1 MAQGTAFPMS
11 DHAAA
16 APTAIPTALQRLRLR
31 ATWASLAV
39 AVVLIVAKFLAWVGT
54 GSVALLSSLVDSL
67 VDAAASLVNFFA
79 VRHAS
84 VPADREH
91 RFGHG
96 KAEPLAALGQSAF
109 LVGSAMLLMAEA
121 IRRLVSPEPVTNPP
135 AGIAVMVFSI
145 VLTVGLVLYQRH
157 VVRHTG
163 SLAVGAD
170 ELHYRGDIILN
181 LSVIVTL
188 AIGHSFRVPLLDPLF
203 GAAVGLWI
211 IYSAVKIA
219 RLSLTQLMDREL
231 PDAERARV
239 RAIAEGHPEV
249 AAVHDIRTRVAGPTA
264 FIQLHIEMDGEMNL
278 LRAHEISDDVEA
290 RLQHAFPHAE
300 IIIHEDPAGIDERV
314 TFPARTTV
322 Q

>member
-1 MAQGTAFPMS
+1 MRDSATA
-11 DHAAA
+11 
-16 APTAIPTALQRLRLR
+16 QRLRVR
-31 ATWASLAV
+31 ATYASLAV
-39 AVVLIVAKFLAWVGT
+39 AVVLIVAKFSAWIGT

-109 LVGSAMLLMAEA
+109 LVGSAVLLMFEA
-121 IRRLVSPEPVTNPP
+121 VRRLVSPEVIQDAS
-135 AGIAVMVFSI
+135 AGVGVMLFSI
-145 VLTVGLVLYQRH
+145 VVTVGLVTYQRH

-163 SLAVGAD
+163 SLAIGAD

-181 LSVIVTL
+181 LSVIATL
-188 AIGHSFRVPLLDPLF
+188 AIGHSFTVPLLDPLY
-203 GAAVGLWI
+203 GAAVGVSL

-278 LRAHEISDDVEA
+278 VRAHEISA
-290 RLQHAFPHAE
+290 
-300 IIIHEDPAGIDERV
+300 
-314 TFPARTTV
+314 
-322 Q
+322 

>member
-1 MAQGTAFPMS
+1 MAEAASLPLSG
-11 DHAAA
+11 AAA
-16 APTAIPTALQRLRLR
+16 QRLRIR
-31 ATWASLAV
+31 ATHAALAV
-39 AVVLIVAKFLAWVGT
+39 AAVLIVAKFLAWLTT

-67 VDAAASLVNFFA
+67 VDLAASAVNFLA
-79 VRHAS
+79 IRHAA

-109 LVGSAMLLMAEA
+109 LVGSALLLMAEA
-121 IRRLVSPEPVTNPP
+121 IRKLVLPSPVSNPP
-135 AGIAVMVFSI
+135 AGIAVMLFAI
-145 VLTVGLVLYQRH
+145 VVTAGLVAYQRH
-157 VVRHTG
+157 VVGRTG

-181 LSVIVTL
+181 LSVIATL
-188 AIGHSFRVPLLDPLF
+188 VIGSLFPVPLLDPIF
-203 GAAVGLWI
+203 GGAVGLWI
-211 IYSAVKIA
+211 IYSAVRIA

-231 PDAERARV
+231 PDSERARI

-249 AAVHDIRTRVAGPTA
+249 SAVHDIRTRVAGPTA

-314 TFPARTTV
+314 TFPAPTTAR
-322 Q
+322 